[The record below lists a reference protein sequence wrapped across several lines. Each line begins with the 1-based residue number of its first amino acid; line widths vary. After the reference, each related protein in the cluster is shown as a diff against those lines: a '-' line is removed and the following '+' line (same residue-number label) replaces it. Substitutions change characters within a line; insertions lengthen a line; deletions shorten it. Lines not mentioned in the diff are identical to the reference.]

1 MIEGPDLRRVFV
13 VHGRN
18 LAARDGV
25 FTFLRAIA
33 LDPIEWEEAIEM
45 TGEASPYI
53 GTVLDTAFAN
63 AQAVVVL
70 LTPDEVTY
78 LRSEYSDGE
87 EDPETEPA
95 AQARANVLFEAG
107 MAMGRDAK
115 RTVLVEFGQLR
126 PFSDVVG
133 RHAIRL
139 LDTASKRKALAQ
151 RLKTAGCAVNM
162 SGDDWL
168 QAGDLTP
175 PAPPGA
181 GLPLGKRVPRTSGAS
196 CVRIDLRFHRGSKG
210 GGRLEIINRGT
221 EEVFDL
227 DIELPPEA
235 EGFDLIRQEL
245 PLVRLPAGKSATLPA
260 IRYTAS
266 GGKDNFDVR
275 ITGRTAD
282 GTPVSEAVFL
292 SLGA

>member
-1 MIEGPDLRRVFV
+1 MF
-13 VHGRN
+13 
-18 LAARDGV
+18 A
-25 FTFLRAIA
+25 FLRA
-33 LDPIEWEEAIEM
+33 LGLQPIEWEEAIEM

-78 LRSEYSDGE
+78 LRSEYSDGDD
-87 EDPETEPA
+87 DPEAEPA
-95 AQARANVLFEAG
+95 AQARPNVLFEAG

-115 RTVLVEFGQLR
+115 RTVLVELGHLR

-133 RHAIRL
+133 RHAVRL
-139 LDTASKRKALAQ
+139 LDTPAKRKALAQ
-151 RLKTAGCAVNM
+151 RLRTAGCAVNT

-181 GLPLGKRVPRTSGAS
+181 GLPLGKRVPRTAGATR
-196 CVRIDLRFHRGSKG
+196 VRIDLRFHRGSKG

-221 EEVFDL
+221 EDIFDL
-227 DIELPPEA
+227 DLELPPEA
-235 EGFDLIRQEL
+235 GNFRVMTEEL
-245 PLVRLPAGKSATLPA
+245 PLARLPAGKSASLL
-260 IRYTAS
+260 AS
-266 GGKDNFDVR
+266 RPLGPGKDHFDVHV
-275 ITGRTAD
+275 TGRTAD
-282 GTPVSEAVFL
+282 GTAVSEYIFL
-292 SLGA
+292 SMGA